1 MGLFVTDDGII
12 VHENWLSLTENRA
25 PMIRYR
31 SEKQLMLDGFETPFQ
46 TELDPDNRWVKLSE
60 CIPWDELA
68 DAYYA
73 ELTSTQGRPTKDA
86 RLVIGSVIIKH
97 KLSLSDEET
106 VQQIQENPYLQYFCG
121 LPGFTKEPPF
131 APSLLVE
138 IRKRMGQAMFE
149 SFHEA
154 ILGAVQAERVKSQA
168 GKRSR
173 GKASAK
179 DSDHDDGP
187 PGTEV
192 PEAVPIGESA
202 LDAEPR
208 QGKLILDATVAEQA
222 IRYPTDL
229 SLLNE
234 ARAFSERIIDHLYP
248 RTGCKRK
255 PRTYRQKARQAFLA
269 VAKRRRPGGKV
280 LRRAIK
286 QQLQYLRRNLGHIE
300 KLMDTWP
307 MGTPIPLPRWLMHR
321 YWVIQHLYDQQWQM
335 YRTNTRRCD
344 DRIVSISQPHV
355 RPIIRGKQNKA
366 VEFGSKLSVSLDGEG
381 LARVDHLRWDA
392 FHEGLDLPAQVEAYR
407 RRHGHYP
414 EVVLG
419 DPLYGTRDNRRYLK
433 TRGIRF
439 AGKPLGRPKKATEQ
453 NQEELKRLKA
463 QRREEY
469 LQRIPIEG
477 KFGQG
482 KNGYRL
488 NYIWAK
494 LPKTSKAWINS
505 IFLVMNLLVLLR
517 AFFAFCYR
525 GAGGP
530 VIAMRT
536 FILYL
541 MACIQSEMCHR
552 SDPRYRW
559 ALTY

>member
-1 MGLFVTDDGII
+1 
-12 VHENWLSLTENRA
+12 VHENWLLLTENRA

-31 SEKQLMLDGFETPFQ
+31 SQKQLTLDGFETPFQ

-68 DAYYA
+68 DGYYA
-73 ELTSTQGRPTKDA
+73 EMPSTQGRPTKDA
-86 RLVIGSVIIKH
+86 RLVIGAVIIKH
-97 KLSLSDEET
+97 KLCLSDEET
-106 VQQIQENPYLQYFCG
+106 VLQIQENPYLQYFCG
-121 LPGFTKEPPF
+121 LPDFTKEPPF
-131 APSLLVE
+131 APSLFVE
-138 IRKRMGQAMFE
+138 IRKRMDQGMFE

-154 ILGAVQAERVKSQA
+154 ILDAVQTERVKSQA
-168 GKRSR
+168 AKHSPA
-173 GKASAK
+173 KASTTG
-179 DSDHDDGP
+179 SDQDEEP
-187 PGTEV
+187 PIGGT
-192 PEAVPIGESA
+192 PEAAQAADTP
-202 LDAEPR
+202 AEAGPR

-234 ARAFSERIIDHLYP
+234 AREFSERIIDHLYP
-248 RTGCKRK
+248 RTGWKRK

-269 VAKRRRPGGKV
+269 VAKQRRPGGKV

-307 MGTPIPLPRWLMHR
+307 IGTPIPLPRWLMHR

-392 FHEGLDLPAQVEAYR
+392 FHEGLDLPSQVEAYR
-407 RRHGHYP
+407 RRYGHYP
-414 EVVLG
+414 EMVLG

-439 AGKPLGRPKKATEQ
+439 AGKPLGRPKKITEE

-488 NYIWAK
+488 NYIRAK
-494 LPKTSKAWINS
+494 LPKTSSAWINS

-517 AFFAFCYR
+517 AFFALCR
-525 GAGGP
+525 QGAAQLI
-530 VIAMRT
+530 VAIDAIIQQLIACT
-536 FILYL
+536 
-541 MACIQSEMCHR
+541 QSQVAR
-552 SDPRYRW
+552 WTGYGYRW
-559 ALTY
+559 TQTF

>member
-1 MGLFVTDDGII
+1 MKK
-12 VHENWLSLTENRA
+12 RA

-31 SEKQLMLDGFETPFQ
+31 SQNQLTLDGFETPFQ
-46 TELDPDNRWVKLSE
+46 TELDAENRWVKLSE
-60 CIPWDELA
+60 CIPWDALA
-68 DAYYA
+68 DAYYVG
-73 ELTSTQGRPTKDA
+73 LTSTQGRPTKDA
-86 RLVIGSVIIKH
+86 RLVIGAVIIKH

-121 LPGFTKEPPF
+121 LPDFTKEPPF
-131 APSLLVE
+131 APSLFVE
-138 IRKRMGQAMFE
+138 IRKRMGQGMFE

-154 ILGAVQAERVKSQA
+154 ILAAVQAERLKSQA
-168 GKRSR
+168 GKRPA
-173 GKASAK
+173 GKRSPKGTDQDNEPPSGGAPEASALT
-179 DSDHDDGP
+179 DTP
-187 PGTEV
+187 TE
-192 PEAVPIGESA
+192 
-202 LDAEPR
+202 AEPR

-234 ARAFSERIIDHLYP
+234 AREFSERIIDHLYP
-248 RTGCKRK
+248 RTGWKRK
-255 PRTYRQKARQAFLA
+255 PRTYRQKARQAYLA
-269 VAKRRRPGGKV
+269 VVKKRRPGGKL

-300 KLMDTWP
+300 RLMDAWP
-307 MGTPIPLPRWLMHR
+307 MGTPIPLPRWLMRR
-321 YWVIQHLYDQQWQM
+321 YWVIPHLYEQQWQM
-335 YRTNTRRCD
+335 YRSNTRRCD
-344 DRIVSISQPHV
+344 NRIVSISQPHV

-407 RRHGHYP
+407 RRYGHYP

-439 AGKPLGRPKKATEQ
+439 AGKPLGRPKKVTEE
-453 NQEELKRLKA
+453 NREELKRLKA

-488 NYIWAK
+488 NYIRAK
-494 LPKTSKAWINS
+494 LPATSEAWINS
-505 IFLVMNLLVLLR
+505 IFLVMNLLILLR
-517 AFFAFCYR
+517 VFFAHCFR
-525 GAGGP
+525 
-530 VIAMRT
+530 IAVRT
-536 FILYL
+536 PGVVGRI
-541 MACIQSEMCHR
+541 IQSMIRPVVSRPVH
-552 SDPRYRW
+552 W
-559 ALTY
+559 VALRFQWTDSY

>member
-1 MGLFVTDDGII
+1 M
-12 VHENWLSLTENRA
+12 EKRA

-31 SEKQLMLDGFETPFQ
+31 SQNQLTLDGFETPFQ

-60 CIPWDELA
+60 CIPWDALA
-68 DAYYA
+68 DAYYVG
-73 ELTSTQGRPTKDA
+73 LTSTQGRPTKDA
-86 RLVIGSVIIKH
+86 RLVIGAVIIKH

-121 LPGFTKEPPF
+121 LPDFTKEPPF
-131 APSLLVE
+131 APSLFVE
-138 IRKRMGQAMFE
+138 IRKRMGQGMFE

-154 ILGAVQAERVKSQA
+154 ILASVQAERLKSQA
-168 GKRSR
+168 GKSPQ
-173 GKASAK
+173 GKTSPK
-179 DSDHDDGP
+179 VSGQDEEP
-187 PGTEV
+187 PTGGT
-192 PEAVPIGESA
+192 PEASESTETSTE
-202 LDAEPR
+202 AEPR

-234 ARAFSERIIDHLYP
+234 AREFSERIIDHLYP
-248 RTGCKRK
+248 RTGWKRK
-255 PRTYRQKARQAFLA
+255 PRTYRQKARQAYLA
-269 VAKRRRPGGKV
+269 VVKKRRPGGKL

-300 KLMDTWP
+300 RLMDNWP
-307 MGTPIPLPRWLMHR
+307 VGTPIPLPRWLMRR
-321 YWVIQHLYDQQWQM
+321 YWVIPHLFEQQWQM
-335 YRTNTRRCD
+335 YRSNTRRCD
-344 DRIVSISQPHV
+344 NRIVSISQPHV

-366 VEFGSKLSVSLDGEG
+366 VEFGSKLSVSLDGGG

-407 RRHGHYP
+407 RRYGHYP

-439 AGKPLGRPKKATEQ
+439 AGKPLGRPKKVTEE
-453 NQEELKRLKA
+453 NREELKRLKA

-488 NYIWAK
+488 NYIRAK
-494 LPKTSKAWINS
+494 LPATSEAWINS
-505 IFLVMNLLVLLR
+505 IFLVMNLLILLR
-517 AFFAFCYR
+517 VFFAHCSQ
-525 GAGGP
+525 GAERTGVTLNMILQWMIRC
-530 VIAMRT
+530 VISRPTQWIA
-536 FILYL
+536 F
-541 MACIQSEMCHR
+541 R
-552 SDPRYRW
+552 SQW
-559 ALTY
+559 ADSY